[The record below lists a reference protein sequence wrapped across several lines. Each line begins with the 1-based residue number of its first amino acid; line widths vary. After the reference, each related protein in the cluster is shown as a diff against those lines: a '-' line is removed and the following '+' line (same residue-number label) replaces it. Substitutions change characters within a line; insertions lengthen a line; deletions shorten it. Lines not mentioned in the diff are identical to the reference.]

1 MALLTTEEVLNK
13 TFGSVKFREGYDQAE
28 VDEFLDEVVE
38 TIYALQ
44 VENND
49 LKQQLEAAQLRIA
62 ELEAGAPVAA
72 SVVET
77 PEVVAPAPEVV
88 AEPEVETPVA
98 VATPVAEPAHSIP
111 EDATSM
117 LALAQRVHDEHVRE
131 GREQGERI
139 VAEAQAQGET
149 IVREAEQKRNEIL
162 EQLESDRNLLEG
174 KINEL
179 KSFEADYR
187 NRMREHLQHLLGEL

>member
-44 VENND
+44 LENTE
-49 LKQQLEAAQLRIA
+49 LKQQLEAAQHRIE
-62 ELEAGAPVAA
+62 ELEAGAPVVVAA
-72 SVVET
+72 PAVEEAPVVE
-77 PEVVAPAPEVV
+77 EVVEVAPVV
-88 AEPEVETPVA
+88 EEPVA
-98 VATPVAEPAHSIP
+98 PVAPVVPVATVH
-111 EDATSM
+111 EDASSM
-117 LALAQRVHDEHVRE
+117 LALAQRVHDDYVRE

-139 VAEAQAQGET
+139 IAEAHAQSDT
-149 IVREAEQKRNEIL
+149 IVREAENKRNDIL
-162 EQLESDRNLLEG
+162 SQLESDRNLLEG